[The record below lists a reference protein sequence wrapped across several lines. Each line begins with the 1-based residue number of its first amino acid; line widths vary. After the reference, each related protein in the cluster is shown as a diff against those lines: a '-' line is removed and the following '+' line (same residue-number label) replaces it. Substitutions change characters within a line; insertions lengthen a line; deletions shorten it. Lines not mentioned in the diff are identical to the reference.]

1 MNVHTL
7 SIHNLTHVQAGMSV
21 RSRVGQ
27 NLWFG
32 SEGHIEQ
39 QSYEAPGQ
47 AANQRKGSAGAANSR
62 VAWWPLMEV
71 PPLASSL
78 NNSAGGKMADI
89 QHCRH
94 EQEEG
99 EGGDGCRRAAGGCE
113 SGWNKEWCNKD
124 KMGDV

>member
-7 SIHNLTHVQAGMSV
+7 SIHNPTNVQAGMSV
-21 RSRVGQ
+21 HSRVGQ
-27 NLWFG
+27 NLWVG
-32 SEGHIEQ
+32 REGHIEQ
-39 QSYEAPGQ
+39 RSYEAPGQ
-47 AANQRKGSAGAANSR
+47 AANQRKGFAGAANSR

-94 EQEEG
+94 KQEEG
-99 EGGDGCRRAAGGCE
+99 EGRDGCRRAEGRCE
-113 SGWNKEWCNKD
+113 SGWNRC
-124 KMGDV
+124 VVQ

>member
-7 SIHNLTHVQAGMSV
+7 TVHNPTHVQAGMSV

-27 NLWFG
+27 NLWVG
-32 SEGHIEQ
+32 REGHIEQ
-39 QSYEAPGQ
+39 RSCEAPGQ

-78 NNSAGGKMADI
+78 NNGAGGKMADI

-94 EQEEG
+94 GQEVG
-99 EGGDGCRRAAGGCE
+99 EGRDGCRCAAGRFQ
-113 SGWNKEWCNKD
+113 
-124 KMGDV
+124 